1 MLDVLHPGHSDREQ
15 AEAFIR
21 DVFAR
26 EYGACVQSFMPHLIR
41 LRYDQTGE
49 YYSVAGYKEA
59 TSGSLFVEQYLRQSV
74 DYELSH
80 KIGQTVGRNLIV
92 EVGNLAEAGPGGGR
106 DAIIALVS
114 FLFGAGYQWGVVT
127 AVPKLANGF
136 RRLGLKYVDLGVAD
150 PQKLSAEQRVAWG
163 SYYDHK
169 PMIRAADLRMTYRVL
184 EVMSHNFPAGCREVM
199 HKSRDLGLQ
208 WQRVLQQGKKWSA
221 E

>member
-1 MLDVLHPGHSDREQ
+1 MLDVLHPDHSDRAQ

-21 DVFAR
+21 DVFAKK
-26 EYGACVQSFMPHLIR
+26 YGACIEHFMPHLVR
-41 LRYDQTGE
+41 LRYDVNGA

-59 TSGSLFVEQYLRQSV
+59 ASGSLFVEQYLRQTV

-80 KIGQTVGRNLIV
+80 KIGQRVSRDVIV

-127 AVPKLANGF
+127 AVPQLANGF
-136 RRLGLKYVDLGVAD
+136 RRLGLKYVELGVAD
-150 PQKLSAEQRVAWG
+150 PNKLSPEQRIAWG
-163 SYYDHK
+163 RYYDHK

-184 EVMSHNFPAGCREVM
+184 EVMSHNFPVGCRELM
-199 HKSRDLGLQ
+199 TKARDMGLQ
-208 WQRVLQQGKKWSA
+208 WQRILDQEKEPVIS
-221 E
+221 

>member
-1 MLDVLHPGHSDREQ
+1 MLDVLHLGHRDRDQ

-21 DVFAR
+21 EVFAKK
-26 EYGACVQSFMPHLIR
+26 YGAHVASFMPHLIR
-41 LRYDQTGE
+41 LCYDKNGAC
-49 YYSVAGYKEA
+49 YSVAGYKEA
-59 TSGSLFVEQYLRQSV
+59 VSGSLFVEQYLRQSV

-80 KIGQTVGRNLIV
+80 KIGQTVHRDVIV

-127 AVPKLANGF
+127 AVPQLANGF
-136 RRLGLKYVDLGVAD
+136 RRLGLKYVELGVAD
-150 PQKLSAEQRVAWG
+150 PDKLSPEQRVAWG

-184 EVMSHNFPAGCREVM
+184 EVLSHQLPAGCREM
-199 HKSRDLGLQ
+199 MTEARDMGLQ
-208 WQRVLQQGKKWSA
+208 WQRILQQQKDGFDS
-221 E
+221 